1 MDLRRFRHILRI
13 RWWLIVLQALLTAGA
28 AYGFSAIQTP
38 TYEASMRL
46 YISSHAAGTQPQDMA
61 QLLRS
66 YATFLNS
73 SLRAQGVVDELR
85 LDRSAEQLL
94 QDVEITPSSSDPTI
108 EIAVESTHPGL
119 ASDIA
124 RVWAEQ
130 FVEFRRAENADLRPA
145 RQVDAEV
152 LDAPDVRLVNP
163 QTLTNTIVGLFFGG
177 LMGLALAG
185 LWEWIEARRIRDAGD
200 AERSLQIPVLG
211 SIPSTRSRE
220 V

>member
-1 MDLRRFRHILRI
+1 MLRI

-38 TYEASMRL
+38 TYEASIRL
-46 YISSHAAGTQPQDMA
+46 YISSHAAGTQPQDTA

-94 QDVEITPSSSDPTI
+94 QDVEITPGSSDPTI

-119 ASDIA
+119 AADIA
-124 RVWAEQ
+124 RVWAKQ

-163 QTLTNTIVGLFFGG
+163 QTLTNTVAGLFFGG
-177 LMGLALAG
+177 LMGLAIVV
-185 LWEWIEARRIRDAGD
+185 LWEWIEARMIRDAGD

-211 SIPSTRSRE
+211 SIPSTRHRE